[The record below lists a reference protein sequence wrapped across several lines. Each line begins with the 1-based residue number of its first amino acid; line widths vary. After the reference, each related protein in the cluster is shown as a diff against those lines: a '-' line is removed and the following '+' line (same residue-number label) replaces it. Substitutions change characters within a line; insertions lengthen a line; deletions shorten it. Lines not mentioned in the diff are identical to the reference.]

1 MYSYVLTIDVEN
13 DLERIHQY
21 GVAQFGMLQ
30 ADKYYEMFFECF
42 DKIASNPFMFPSSV
56 HLNKGYRYCVCGVDT
71 IFYSIISDD
80 LVEIVAI
87 VGRQNFIL

>member
-1 MYSYVLTIDVEN
+1 MYSYVLTRDVEN

-21 GVAQFGMLQ
+21 GVARFGMLQ

-42 DKIASNPFMFPSSV
+42 DKIAFNPLMFPGSL
-56 HLNKGYRYCVCGVDT
+56 HLNKGYRFCVCGVDT
-71 IFYSIISDD
+71 IFYRIISDD

-87 VGRQNFIL
+87 VGRQDY

>member
-1 MYSYVLTIDVEN
+1 MYRYVLTQDADT
-13 DLERIHQY
+13 DLERIHDY

-42 DKIASNPFMFPSSV
+42 DKIAFNPFMFPSV
-56 HLNKGYRYCVCGVDT
+56 AHLNKGYRYCVCGVGT
-71 IFYSIISDD
+71 IFYRIISDD

-87 VGRQNFIL
+87 VGRQAY

>member
-1 MYSYVLTIDVEN
+1 MYRYVLTQDADT
-13 DLERIHQY
+13 DLERIHDY

-42 DKIASNPFMFPSSV
+42 NKIAFNPFMFPSSA
-56 HLNKGYRYCVCGVDT
+56 HLYKGYRYCVCGVDT
-71 IFYSIISDD
+71 IFYRIISDD

-87 VGRQNFIL
+87 VGRQAY

>member
-1 MYSYVLTIDVEN
+1 MYSYVLTKNVED
-13 DLERIHQY
+13 DLERIHDY

-42 DKIASNPFMFPSSV
+42 DKIAFDPFMFPSSV

-71 IFYSIISDD
+71 IFYRIISDD
-80 LVEIVAI
+80 LVEIVVI
-87 VGRQNFIL
+87 IGRQEY

>member
-1 MYSYVLTIDVEN
+1 MYRYVLTQDADT
-13 DLERIHQY
+13 DLERIHDY

-42 DKIASNPFMFPSSV
+42 DKIAFNPFMFPSAA

-71 IFYSIISDD
+71 IFYRIISDD

-87 VGRQNFIL
+87 VGRQAY

>member
-1 MYSYVLTIDVEN
+1 MYRYVLTQDAN
-13 DLERIHQY
+13 TDLKRIHDY

-42 DKIASNPFMFPSSV
+42 DKIAVNPFMFPSAA

-71 IFYSIISDD
+71 IFYRIISDD
-80 LVEIVAI
+80 LVEIV
-87 VGRQNFIL
+87 GR

>member
-1 MYSYVLTIDVEN
+1 MYNYILTRDVEN

-21 GVAQFGMLQ
+21 GVARFGMLQ
-30 ADKYYEMFFECF
+30 SDKYYEMFFECF
-42 DKIASNPFMFPSSV
+42 DKIAFNPFMFPSSV

-71 IFYSIISDD
+71 IFYKIISDN

-87 VGRQNFIL
+87 VGRQEY